1 MFEKSL
7 ELIEASKSDKNI
19 KDVMD
24 AVSYLVSKNL
34 EESFPLLKEIFFHP
48 LTAHK
53 IRLEIGKIIASTK
66 NKQVYNLLVSYLIL
80 RNFSDLSAVIYTLGE
95 YGNKEVYS
103 FLVREFP
110 TCNFDAKLQVVS
122 AIEKI
127 KSPES
132 LEFFSK
138 IYNGDFQKEY
148 LNPEQL
154 QKLKE
159 RAGSALQNQ
168 VIDL

>member
-7 ELIEASKSDKNI
+7 ELLDASQNDKNI

-24 AVSYLVSKNL
+24 AISYLVSKNL
-34 EESFPLLKEIFFHP
+34 EESFPLLKEMFFHP
-48 LTAHK
+48 LTSHK

-80 RNFSDLSAVIYTLGE
+80 RNFSDISAVIYTLGE
-95 YGNKEVYS
+95 YGDKDVYN
-103 FLVREFP
+103 LLLREFP
-110 TCNFDAKLQVVS
+110 TCNFDAKIQVVS

-132 LEFFSK
+132 LEFFSR
-138 IYNGDFQKEY
+138 IYNGDFEKEY

-168 VIDL
+168 VIDI